1 MGYGVNG
8 ALDGWLSWLY
18 YDFLDR
24 GGLSNV
30 LLLPTLCLFRG
41 CFVSEFL
48 RTRTTKINGAIGPES
63 NQVLYQLIKSRCP
76 RLSTNVTPEA
86 RLAMLKAT
94 IGSMASFA
102 GEA

>member
-41 CFVSEFL
+41 CFVCPV
-48 RTRTTKINGAIGPES
+48 KNNPE
-63 NQVLYQLIKSRCP
+63 NQRSYCPGSKSSIKAA
-76 RLSTNVTPEA
+76 N
-86 RLAMLKAT
+86 
-94 IGSMASFA
+94 
-102 GEA
+102 

>member
-41 CFVSEFL
+41 CFVWTS
-48 RTRTTKINGAIGPES
+48 
-63 NQVLYQLIKSRCP
+63 
-76 RLSTNVTPEA
+76 
-86 RLAMLKAT
+86 
-94 IGSMASFA
+94 
-102 GEA
+102 